1 MEDYLCKLK
10 VSTKNKKYIIS
21 TSFVRNSICKCFEIN
36 AYNLVYLLQAS
47 THKRQTYE
55 ENRILNRCWNV
66 RREWLQDLSRQ

>member
-1 MEDYLCKLK
+1 MQVKGID
-10 VSTKNKKYIIS
+10 KKTRS
-21 TSFVRNSICKCFEIN
+21 RLLVLQFVQNSICKCFEIN

-47 THKRQTYE
+47 THKRQMYE

>member
-21 TSFVRNSICKCFEIN
+21 TSFVRNSICKCFGIK